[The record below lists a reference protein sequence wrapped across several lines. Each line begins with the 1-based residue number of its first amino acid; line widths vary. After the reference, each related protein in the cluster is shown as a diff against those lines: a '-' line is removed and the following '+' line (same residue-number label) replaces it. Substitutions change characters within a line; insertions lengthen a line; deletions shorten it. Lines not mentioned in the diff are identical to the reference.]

1 LLKRTLPYLSAL
13 ALILA
18 CSGTRPAESPAAAH
32 GASASKAPGDS
43 LIPALVPEDEMLFS
57 EVSEFVKL
65 GQDGMRDSLW
75 FQAGEDFD
83 SALVRLSAL
92 EATDSLSPSVYAHA
106 RLMRDS
112 VQKMLV
118 YSVAMTGKMGEPP
131 PFTQQFDEEMEDVP
145 DSSVKAIDSITHFI
159 DPAKYTLPLTAPLD
173 PRVLQAMAVFMGPGR
188 GYFTKWLARKSRY
201 EELIQAKLAERE
213 MPPDLMYLA
222 MCESG
227 FNPKA
232 WSKASASGMWQFI
245 SGTGLRYGLKDD
257 WWYDPRRD
265 PMLATDAALDY
276 LDDLHD
282 EFDDWHLAMAAYNCG
297 EGKIRRLKAQDSTR
311 SYWQMA
317 LPQETRFYVPKIL
330 AAMIIGHDPKR
341 YGFNIENPEPKLAFD
356 TATVTYCL
364 TIATIAK
371 AAGVKEDT
379 IISLN
384 SGLRRW
390 CTPPNK
396 VSGFTLYLP
405 EGTRDAFWKN
415 YEALDKSSLVNWQHH
430 IVQKGDNLGSIAAR
444 YRVSVAAIKATNK
457 IKGNRLSLRQSLI
470 IPLAPGD
477 AVRYSEPDVAESPGK
492 GSKFRAGS
500 YRVRPGDNLFDIARR
515 FGTNVSS
522 LMAINGMKR
531 GAVLRPG
538 QRLKLGVKGS
548 APSPYDEGEES
559 HREPV
564 LVSFPKA
571 KAPKAAK
578 AGTAA
583 DTDPAGA
590 AEAAEVVTREK
601 APRPAAAAPEAGK
614 ASKPAPGQF
623 SVYTVGTG
631 ETIYSISR
639 SLGVSEEDLAHW
651 NGLSGNRIQAGQKL
665 KYTAPRLPSEPPH
678 SVAAA
683 SADPDGEPSDKDGRG
698 RSRTAATPRIAPVA
712 AAGFIDPGP
721 EDGGEKEPERGEKQ
735 YYIVKAG
742 DSLWDISVKYRSTVQ
757 KLKELN
763 GKLPSVLRP
772 GTRIRVK

>member
-1 LLKRTLPYLSAL
+1 MLKRILPYASAL
-13 ALILA
+13 ALLLA
-18 CSGTRPAESPAAAH
+18 CSGSRPASGKAGVAD
-32 GASASKAPGDS
+32 ASQGKAPGDS
-43 LIPALVPEDEMLFS
+43 VIPALVPEDEMLFS

-92 EATDSLSPSVYAHA
+92 ESTDSLSPSVYAHV

-112 VQKMLV
+112 VQKLLV

-131 PFTQQFDEEMEDVP
+131 PFTQQFDAEMEEVP
-145 DSSVKAIDSITHFI
+145 DSSVKAMDSITHSI
-159 DPAKYTLPLTAPLD
+159 DPSKYTLPVTAPLN

-188 GYFTKWLARKSRY
+188 GYFTKWLTRKSRY
-201 EELIQAKLAERE
+201 EELIQAKLAERG
-213 MPPDLMYLA
+213 MPADLMYLA

-245 SGTGLRYGLKDD
+245 SGTGRRYGLKDD

-276 LDDLHD
+276 LEDLNE
-282 EFDDWHLAMAAYNCG
+282 EFDDWHMAMAAYNCG
-297 EGKIRRLKAQDSTR
+297 EGKIRRLRAQDSTR
-311 SYWQMA
+311 GYWDMP

-330 AAMIIGHDPKR
+330 AAMIIGNDPKR

-379 IISLN
+379 IIALN

-396 VSGFTLYLP
+396 ASGFTLYLP
-405 EGTRDAFWKN
+405 EGTRETFWTN

-457 IKGNRLSLRQSLI
+457 IKGNRLSLKQSLI

-477 AVRYSEPDVAESPGK
+477 AVRYSEPDVAEAPSRS
-492 GSKFRAGS
+492 SKFRAGT
-500 YRVRPGDNLFDIARR
+500 YRVRPGDNLFDIARKY
-515 FGTNVSS
+515 GTTVSG
-522 LMAINGMKR
+522 LMAANGMKR

-538 QRLKLGVKGS
+538 QRLRLGAKG
-548 APSPYDEGEES
+548 APSYGDDGEEN
-559 HREPV
+559 HREPAV
-564 LVSFPKA
+564 VFVPKA
-571 KAPKAAK
+571 GGTKSVKGGTSAGVNTAAVAEVVAREKAAK
-578 AGTAA
+578 
-583 DTDPAGA
+583 PAGGNA
-590 AEAAEVVTREK
+590 K
-601 APRPAAAAPEAGK
+601 GGAGK
-614 ASKPAPGQF
+614 AAAGQF
-623 SVYTVGTG
+623 GVHTVGTG

-651 NGLSGNRIQAGQKL
+651 NGLTGNRIQAGQKL
-665 KYTAPRLPSEPPH
+665 KYLAPRTPSEP
-678 SVAAA
+678 SRVLAA
-683 SADPDGEPSDKDGRG
+683 STGNDEADDEDKSAGSGEGRAKPAAS
-698 RSRTAATPRIAPVA
+698 SRMTPVA
-712 AAGFIDPGP
+712 AAGFIGAGSSPGDNAP
-721 EDGGEKEPERGEKQ
+721 ADRGEKQ
-735 YYIVKAG
+735 YYVVKAG
-742 DSLWDISVKYRSTVQ
+742 DSLWDISVKYRTTVQ
-757 KLKELN
+757 KLKDLN
-763 GKLPSVLRP
+763 GRLASALQP

>member
-1 LLKRTLPYLSAL
+1 LLKRTLPYVSAL
-13 ALILA
+13 ALLLA
-18 CSGTRPAESPAAAH
+18 CSGTRPGSAPAGGSVTPLA
-32 GASASKAPGDS
+32 KAPGDS
-43 LIPALVPEDEMLFS
+43 LLPALVPEDEMLFS

-65 GQDGMRDSLW
+65 GQDGIHDSLW

-92 EATDSLSPSVYAHA
+92 ESTDSLSPSVYAHV

-112 VQKMLV
+112 VQKLLV

-145 DSSVKAIDSITHFI
+145 DSSVKVMDSITHFI
-159 DPAKYTLPLTAPLD
+159 DPSKYTLPLTAPLD

-201 EELIQAKLAERE
+201 EELIQAKLAERD
-213 MPPDLMYLA
+213 MPADLMYLA

-245 SGTGLRYGLKDD
+245 SGTGRRYGLHDD

-265 PMLATDAALDY
+265 PLLATEAALDY
-276 LDDLHD
+276 LDDLND
-282 EFDDWHLAMAAYNCG
+282 EFNDWHLAMAAYNCG
-297 EGKIRRLKAQDSTR
+297 EGKIRKLRAQDSTR
-311 SYWQMA
+311 GYWQMA

-341 YGFNIENPEPKLAFD
+341 YGFNIENPEPKLTFD

-364 TIATIAK
+364 TISTIAK

-396 VSGFTLYLP
+396 ASGFTLYLP
-405 EGTRDAFWKN
+405 EGTRDTFWKN
-415 YEALDKSSLVNWQHH
+415 YEALDKSSLVNWHHH

-477 AVRYSEPDVAESPGK
+477 ALRYSEPDVAENPGR
-492 GSKFRAGS
+492 GSKFRAAT

-515 FGTNVSS
+515 FGTTVSS
-522 LMAINGMKR
+522 LMAANGMKR

-538 QRLKLGVKGS
+538 RRIKLGAKGAAAAS
-548 APSPYDEGEES
+548 SDDGDEN
-559 HREPV
+559 HHEPV
-564 LVSFPKA
+564 LASAPKA
-571 KAPKAAK
+571 KGPKAAK
-578 AGTAA
+578 GGTAA
-583 DTDPAGA
+583 DLDPDAV
-590 AEAAEVVTREK
+590 AEV
-601 APRPAAAAPEAGK
+601 APREK
-614 ASKPAPGQF
+614 ASKPVGRAEEGGSKQASPGQF
-623 SVYTVGTG
+623 GVHTVGPG
-631 ETIYSISR
+631 ETIYAISR

-665 KYTAPRLPSEPPH
+665 KYVAPRTPSEP
-678 SVAAA
+678 SRARAAA
-683 SADPDGEPSDKDGRG
+683 SEGQDEDAAETADAEGRG
-698 RSRTAATPRIAPVA
+698 RPQSAVSPRITPVA
-712 AAGFIDPGP
+712 AAGFIGAGP
-721 EDGGEKEPERGEKQ
+721 SPREEKTAEREEKQ

-757 KLKELN
+757 KLKDLN
-763 GKLPSVLRP
+763 GRLPSVLKP